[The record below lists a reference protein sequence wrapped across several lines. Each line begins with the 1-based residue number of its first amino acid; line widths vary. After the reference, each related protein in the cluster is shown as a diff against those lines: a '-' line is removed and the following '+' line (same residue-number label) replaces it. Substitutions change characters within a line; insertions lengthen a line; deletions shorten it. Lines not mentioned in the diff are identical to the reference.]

1 MVVKLKRG
9 MHDSER
15 RTKRS
20 LERSSRALAKRR
32 RSASTMVICPHC
44 TSYFKYEEEDQEEDC

>member
-15 RTKRS
+15 RMKRS
-20 LERSSRALAKRR
+20 LERSSSALAKRR
-32 RSASTMVICPHC
+32 RSASSMVSCPHF
-44 TSYFKYEEEDQEEDC
+44 TSCIKHEEEEEDIS